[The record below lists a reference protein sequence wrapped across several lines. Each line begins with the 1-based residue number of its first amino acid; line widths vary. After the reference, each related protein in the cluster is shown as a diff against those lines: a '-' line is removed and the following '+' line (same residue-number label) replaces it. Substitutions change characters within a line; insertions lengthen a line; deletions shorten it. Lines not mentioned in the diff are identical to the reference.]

1 MQATADHLSLETC
14 KLLKDCGV
22 ESSLWWHYYVSDN
35 LYIAG
40 TCWMDLDPLE
50 SDAAIPC
57 YTWSDVLWK
66 HADKFFGS
74 SFVRLGRSILDEASL
89 IVPCYILRCLKE
101 GDYERADQMFKDKCI
116 LIPQST
122 NE

>member
-22 ESSLWWHYYVSDN
+22 ESEYW
-35 LYIAG
+35 YILHKDG
-40 TCWMDLDPLE
+40 KKCWDIVDRE
-50 SDAAIPC
+50 SVGPNEWTDFCSA